1 VDESRR
7 RTLTLVAAILG
18 SNIVFLDGTVVNVAL
33 PAIQRD
39 LDTGL
44 ATQQWVV
51 EAYLLTLVAVL
62 LAGGSLG
69 DLHGRRRLFSI
80 GLAGF
85 AVTSILCALAPSSGF
100 LIGAR
105 GLQGVAGAL
114 LVPGSLAIIAATFE
128 GAERGRAVGVWTAW
142 AGIATLIGPA
152 GGGALVDA
160 LDWRWI
166 FWVNVPLIA
175 ATLWLT
181 RRAVRESSDPE
192 ACPGIDYVGIGLSAV
207 GLGGPVFALVQQ
219 PVEGWGSPLTYLPLV
234 GGLIA
239 LVAFVLWEARARA
252 PMLPLSLFRIR
263 NFTVANLSTL
273 AVYAGLFGA
282 TFFLTIFLQQVGGYT
297 PLEAG
302 LATSPVTVIMFFL
315 SPRFGAF
322 AGGIGPRLPMAV
334 GPLLAGLGLLLLV
347 RVEAGADYLTE
358 VLPALLVFSLGL
370 SMTVAPLTA
379 TVLDSVEERRAGI
392 ASGVNNAVSR
402 VAGLLA
408 IAILGAVIS
417 AHFASSVDS
426 ELAARQLPSEAVAA
440 IESAK
445 QSPFAGAQLE
455 GVPTADRGVVSAIAD
470 DAAVDAFRIGIA
482 IAGLLS
488 IAGGVVAALGIRNPG
503 PPPEPEAEPE
513 PA

>member
-1 VDESRR
+1 MDESRR
-7 RTLTLVAAILG
+7 RTLTLVATILG

-39 LDTGL
+39 LGTGL
-44 ATQQWVV
+44 AEQQWIV

-62 LAGGSLG
+62 LVGGSLG
-69 DLHGRRRLFSI
+69 DLYGRRRMFSI

-85 AVTSILCALAPSSGF
+85 AVTSILCAAAPSSGF
-100 LIGAR
+100 LIAAR
-105 GLQGVAGAL
+105 ALQGVAGAL

-152 GGGALVDA
+152 GGGALVGA
-160 LDWRWI
+160 LSWRWI
-166 FWVNVPLIA
+166 FWVNTPLIV
-175 ATLWLT
+175 ATLWIT
-181 RRAVRESSDPE
+181 RRAVRESSDPD
-192 ACPGIDYVGIGLSAV
+192 ACPGVDYVGIALSAV
-207 GLGGPVFALVQQ
+207 ALGGPVFALVQQ
-219 PVEGWGSPLTYLPLV
+219 PVEGWGSPLVGVPLV
-234 GGLIA
+234 VGILA
-239 LVAFVLWEARARA
+239 MVAFVLWEQRTRA
-252 PMLPLSLFRIR
+252 PMLPLSLFANR

-282 TFFLTIFLQQVGGYT
+282 TFFLTIYLQQVGGYT

-315 SPRFGAF
+315 SPRFGAL
-322 AGGIGPRLPMAV
+322 ASGVGPRLPMAI
-334 GPLLAGLGLLLLV
+334 GPVLAGAGLLLLG
-347 RVEAGADYLTE
+347 RVDAGADYATD

-402 VAGLLA
+402 IAGLLA
-408 IAILGAVIS
+408 IAVLGAVIS
-417 AHFASSVDS
+417 AQFAGSVDA
-426 ELAARQLPSEAVAA
+426 EIAERNLGPGAVAA
-440 IESAK
+440 LESAK
-445 QSPFAGAQLE
+445 ESPFAGAETAAVPRAERDLVT
-455 GVPTADRGVVSAIAD
+455 GVAT
-470 DAAVDAFRIGIA
+470 DAAVGSFRLGIA

-488 IAGGVVAALGIRNPG
+488 ISGGIVAAVGIRNPER
-503 PPPEPEAEPE
+503 PREPEAEPE